1 MVVFAVTMHVS
12 STLPSGS
19 SPGDGP
25 DPLHPHPP
33 LKRYYASEEERRKRV
48 SRWFDQAAA
57 HYNFITQAMS
67 LGSGHR
73 YRKRAL
79 ARAGLARGMKVL
91 DVACGTG
98 ILSSHA
104 QRIVGEEGLVV
115 GLDLSAGMLRQA
127 RRGGVRHLAQ
137 GDAELLPVASGQFD
151 FLDMGY
157 ALRHVADLRAT
168 FQEFRRVLKPGG
180 KILILEIT
188 PPRSRF
194 RLGLVRLCLGRV
206 VPMIALLVGG
216 GRGSQELMKYYW
228 DTIETCV
235 APPVILAAL
244 REAGFSSAERHVEL
258 GIFSEYLAAS

>member
-1 MVVFAVTMHVS
+1 MHVS
-12 STLPSGS
+12 STLPSGGP
-19 SPGDGP
+19 PGDRP

-33 LKRYYASEEERRKRV
+33 LERYYASEEERRKRV

-73 YRKRAL
+73 YRRRAL
-79 ARAGLARGMKVL
+79 ERAGLARGMKVL

-104 QRIVGEEGLVV
+104 QGVVGPEGLVV

-137 GDAELLPVASGQFD
+137 GDAERIPVASGQFD

-180 KILILEIT
+180 RILILEIT

-194 RLGLVRLCLGRV
+194 GLGLVRLCLGRV
-206 VPMIALLVGG
+206 VPVFARLAGG

-244 REAGFSSAERHVEL
+244 REAGFSSAERRVEL
-258 GIFSEYLAAS
+258 GIFSEYLAVS